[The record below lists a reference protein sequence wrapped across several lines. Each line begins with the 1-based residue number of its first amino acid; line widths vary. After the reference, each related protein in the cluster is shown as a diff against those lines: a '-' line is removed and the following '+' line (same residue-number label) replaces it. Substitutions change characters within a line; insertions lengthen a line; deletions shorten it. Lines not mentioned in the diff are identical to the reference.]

1 MQEKAM
7 YIISKVVRPFLR
19 SGVSRSY
26 VYQAALLPPFAPIA
40 SKIGVRVPVPDT

>member
-7 YIISKVVRPFLR
+7 YIISKVVRHFPR
-19 SGVSRSY
+19 SDASGSY
-26 VYQAALLPPFAPIA
+26 VHQAALLPPFAPIA